1 MYAESWGP
9 SYATNKGQYRGSDHY
24 MIQYSFGYSNATSAG
39 SPNPQAAVYQARND
53 ILWPANSAK
62 GFCSSL
68 LGYTTPVV
76 TVTSATTTTPVS
88 VTLQTVT
95 ITSVGGTATA
105 TSVITTSVTITSA
118 VNVKR
123 EIGDSAEPTS
133 LTVINGVTAPAL
145 LVVPSVSTQV
155 PSVSTQVPQKRALS
169 TPNVLTKYLGG
180 IVTSAC
186 SLAIKPVIS
195 TNTVTVASTQTANTV
210 LITQQFSVTT
220 LITSSIIVAITTT
233 TTQVLQCTPAY
244 KFVVADGP
252 RPGQH
257 IIEAAHS
264 AGAIDDGLLKLTL
277 SATAAGKF
285 ILGTDGQVQSSDG
298 QYVWT
303 KRYVD
308 VSSCILAVNSTAQSA
323 YGLASVLCSIV
334 SPAPAGVTGVIGT
347 LSCQNGGSQVHLI
360 TASQR
365 DIYLMQTD
373 TSDSTEALL
382 TVAFVP
388 IVSCSQR
395 V

>member
-1 MYAESWGP
+1 ML
-9 SYATNKGQYRGSDHY
+9 T
-24 MIQYSFGYSNATSAG
+24 
-39 SPNPQAAVYQARND
+39 
-53 ILWPANSAK
+53 LWPGNVRGVMGSQLCHEQGPVPWIRPLHDSVQLRVQQCHQCWLAQP
-62 GFCSSL
+62 SSCRI
-68 LGYTTPVV
+68 P
-76 TVTSATTTTPVS
+76 S
-88 VTLQTVT
+88 LQRHLVASKFGTRPLFFPSWLYHYSRHCHIGHYHYACICHVADCYH
-95 ITSVGGTATA
+95 TSVGGTAAA

-123 EIGDSAEPTS
+123 EIGDSSEPTS

-145 LVVPSVSTQV
+145 FAVPSI
-155 PSVSTQVPQKRALS
+155 STQVPQKRALS
-169 TPNVLTKYLGG
+169 TPNVLTKYLGS

-186 SLAIKPVIS
+186 SLAIKPVTS

-210 LITQQFSVTT
+210 LITQQSSVTT
-220 LITSSIIVAITTT
+220 LITSSIIVATTTT

-244 KFVVADGP
+244 KFVVTDGP
-252 RPGQH
+252 RAGQH

-264 AGAIDDGLLKLTL
+264 AGAIDDGLLELTS

-303 KRYVD
+303 TRYID
-308 VSSCILAVNSTAQSA
+308 VSFYILAVNTTAQSA

-334 SPAPAGVTGVIGT
+334 SPAPAGVTGAIGT

-373 TSDSTEALL
+373 TPDSTEAML
-382 TVAFVP
+382 TVAVVP
-388 IVSCSQR
+388 VVSCS
-395 V
+395 